1 MFCSRCGKEN
11 EDSTKFCIACG
22 APLAENTI
30 EVEVEN
36 KTENTVKDE
45 TKQTSTGASSQTN
58 ENNNQSQIS
67 ELATNSIILGL
78 VALFFGSIGV
88 HNFIM
93 GYTKKAVTQLLL
105 SVLGWIIFVGPVI
118 SAIWAIVDA
127 VMLFSGTI
135 NKDGHGN
142 ILHR

>member
-1 MFCSRCGKEN
+1 
-11 EDSTKFCIACG
+11 
-22 APLAENTI
+22 
-30 EVEVEN
+30 
-36 KTENTVKDE
+36 
-45 TKQTSTGASSQTN
+45 
-58 ENNNQSQIS
+58 
-67 ELATNSIILGL
+67 
-78 VALFFGSIGV
+78 
-88 HNFIM
+88 M

-105 SVLGWIIFVGPVI
+105 TVLGWIIFVGPVI